1 MTKKEIKDKIIEN
14 LKTISCK
21 NICEAS
27 KHEIYKAVAF
37 TVRDLVTDKWLATR
51 EVLKKNNPKTLYYLS
66 MEFLMGRFLGNTLIN
81 LAAEKN
87 FKKALEEL
95 DIDFNLIEEAERD
108 PGLGNGGLGRLAA
121 CFLDSLASLNL
132 PAYGCGIRYRYGIF
146 EQEIKN
152 GYQTEKSDNWL
163 EDGDDWGVKRKDLAQ
178 EIKFGGRVNCEKK
191 ADGNYRYFLEDYSSV
206 IAIPYDYPV
215 VGFET
220 NMVNTLR
227 LWDAEAK
234 NKFDLKSFN
243 AGDYTKAVEEQNL
256 AETISEVL
264 YPADEHILGKELR
277 LKQQYFFISATVQEA
292 IKNFCLKN
300 KDLNKLPDKIAFQLN
315 DTHPSMTVA
324 ELMRVLIDDY
334 NLEWDQAWEI
344 TQKTCAYTNHTIM
357 SEALEKWPEDLF
369 KRLLPRIYMII
380 EEINKRFCGELIN
393 KFKFDNEKVRRMAI
407 IADGQIKM
415 AYLAIVGS
423 HSVNGVARLHTEI
436 LKKQELK
443 DFYEIYKNKF
453 NNKTNGITQRRWLM
467 HCNPDL
473 ADLINKTIGNGY
485 VKNLCELKKLEEFVE
500 DKSFRDKILKVK
512 KKNKIALANFI
523 KYKYDFVIDPEF
535 IFDVQVKRLHEYK
548 RQLLNILHV
557 LYLYNKI
564 KSDAKFDIEPRVFI
578 FSAKS
583 AANYYRAKLII
594 KLINS
599 VANLINKDKR
609 VSKKIKVLFLPNY
622 CVSLAEKLI
631 PAADISEQI
640 STASKEASGT
650 GNMKFML
657 NGALTLGTMD
667 GANVEIF
674 EEVGEKNIFIFG
686 LSAKEVIDLYE
697 KNNYRARDIYEN
709 DDDVKNVLD
718 KLISG
723 ELDEDKNLF
732 REIYDSLLNGF
743 NGERADNYFIL
754 RDFDSYKKAQE
765 KVNLAYK
772 NKNEWAKSM
781 IINIANSGKFSS
793 DRTIKEYAKEIWNL
807 KAVNIK

>member
-1 MTKKEIKDKIIEN
+1 MTKKEIKDKIIAN
-14 LKTISCK
+14 LKVISCK

-37 TVRDLVTDKWLATR
+37 TVRDLVTDKWLATH

-95 DIDFNLIEEAERD
+95 DIDFNLIEESERD

-132 PAYGCGIRYRYGIF
+132 PAYGCGIRYHYGIF

-152 GYQTEKSDNWL
+152 GYQAEKSDNWL

-243 AGDYTKAVEEQNL
+243 AGNYTKAVEEQNL

-292 IKNFCLKN
+292 IKNFCLNN
-300 KDLNKLPDKIAFQLN
+300 KDLNKLSDKIAFQLN

-334 NLEWDQAWEI
+334 DLEWDQAWEI

-393 KFKFDNEKVRRMAI
+393 KFKFDSEKIRRMAI

-436 LKKQELK
+436 LRKQELK
-443 DFYEIYKNKF
+443 DFYEIYKTKF

-485 VKNLCELKKLEEFVE
+485 AKDLCELKKLEGFIE

-523 KYKYDFVIDPEF
+523 KYKYNFVIDPEF

-709 DDDVKNVLD
+709 NDDVKNVLD
-718 KLISG
+718 KLVSG

-732 REIYDSLLNGF
+732 MEIYDSLLNGF

-772 NKNEWAKSM
+772 NKSEWAKSM

-807 KAVNIK
+807 KTINIE

>member
-1 MTKKEIKDKIIEN
+1 MTKKEIKDKIIVN

-37 TVRDLVTDKWLATR
+37 TVRDLVTDKWLATH

-95 DIDFNLIEEAERD
+95 DIDFNLIEESERD

-132 PAYGCGIRYRYGIF
+132 PAYGCGIRYHYGIF

-191 ADGNYRYFLEDYSSV
+191 ADGNYRYFLEDYNSV

-243 AGDYTKAVEEQNL
+243 AGNYTKAVEEQNL

-334 NLEWDQAWEI
+334 DLQWEQAWEI

-423 HSVNGVARLHTEI
+423 HSVNGVARLHTKI

-443 DFYEIYKNKF
+443 DFYEIYETKF

-473 ADLINKTIGNGY
+473 ADLINKTVGNGY
-485 VKNLCELKKLEEFVE
+485 AKDLCELKKLEEFID

-535 IFDVQVKRLHEYK
+535 IFDMQVKRLHEYK

-564 KSDAKFDIEPRVFI
+564 KSDVKFDIEPRVFI

-583 AANYYRAKLII
+583 AANYHRAKLII
-594 KLINS
+594 KLINN
-599 VANLINKDKR
+599 VADLINKDKR

-657 NGALTLGTMD
+657 NGTLTLGTMD

-686 LSAKEVIDLYE
+686 LSAKEAIDLYE
-697 KNNYRARDIYEN
+697 KNNYRAWDIYEN
-709 DDDVKNVLD
+709 NGDVKNVLD
-718 KLISG
+718 ELISG

-754 RDFDSYKKAQE
+754 RDFESYKKAQE
-765 KVNLAYK
+765 KINLAYK

-807 KAVNIK
+807 KAISIK